1 MEYNIILNYS
11 DIQIKAEI
19 EKILQR
25 EDFTIKPVGN
35 HHLKRH
41 LVYLVNMKDGEKYIF
56 KLYYRGRRRSREIAS
71 LKLLES
77 SGVKCPGIIKYGNL
91 EDGIEWLITHYIE
104 GELFDKVM
112 EDVPFCNRLKVFEEM
127 GEELGKIHSFKTFDF
142 FGEWDEE
149 GNSILNIKNYHDHF
163 VQSMEKVIKDI
174 ESQSLPDVKL
184 LMHAVEIIRGN
195 YEKLNI
201 DVQAR
206 LVHNDFDGRNI
217 LVKSDNEA
225 FRLSG
230 IIDFEGS
237 YPGNPEENLVQLYY
251 RYFTENSDYETAF
264 FNGYNKYLHLASD
277 FKERLYIYLL
287 CFGVD
292 NCSWAHKQA
301 PDYYNDNLKLLEN
314 LLKV

>member
-1 MEYNIILNYS
+1 MEYNIILNYT
-11 DIQIKAEI
+11 DTQIKTEI
-19 EKILQR
+19 ERILQR
-25 EDFTIKPVGN
+25 KDFTIKPVGN

-77 SGVKCPGIIKYGNL
+77 SRVRCTRIFKHGTL
-91 EDGIEWLITHYIE
+91 EDGSEWLITHYIE

-112 EDVPFCNRLKVFEEM
+112 EDIAFGNRLKIFEEM

-142 FGEWDEE
+142 FGEWDEQ

-163 VQSMEKVIKDI
+163 VQNMEKVIKDI
-174 ESQSLPDVKL
+174 VSQSLLDMESL
-184 LMHAVEIIRGN
+184 IHAIEIIRSN

-201 DVQAR
+201 DIKAR
-206 LVHNDFDGRNI
+206 LGHNDFDGRNI
-217 LVKSDNEA
+217 LVKCDNGV
-225 FRLSG
+225 FRLNG
-230 IIDFEGS
+230 IIDFEIS
-237 YPGNPEENLVQLYY
+237 YPGNPEENLAQLYY

-264 FNGYNKYLHLASD
+264 FKGYNKHLHLDSD

-287 CFGVD
+287 CFAVG
-292 NCSWAHKQA
+292 NCSWAYRQA
-301 PDYYNDNLKLLEN
+301 PDYYNDNFKLLES